1 AKLRAQL
8 DAPRDAVAFFEHSL
22 AERKFLSEASSRY
35 GLVAGLMRL
44 RDYTRARGELEA
56 LRKLVPANAI
66 VDTLTCEF
74 GYQANGPEKAL
85 PCFRDALKIYPS
97 YRALVYGNAEALLR
111 TNRPEE
117 ALRFVEARLQV
128 ITDDHRLYVL
138 QARAYAAL
146 DKRLAQHRAQAEA
159 YVRMGNLTAAMEQLR
174 IGLKSGDGD
183 FYQLS
188 SAESRLR
195 ELRKLDE
202 ELRREAGKR

>member
-1 AKLRAQL
+1 
-8 DAPRDAVAFFEHSL
+8 
-22 AERKFLSEASSRY
+22 
-35 GLVAGLMRL
+35 
-44 RDYTRARGELEA
+44 
-56 LRKLVPANAI
+56 
-66 VDTLTCEF
+66 
-74 GYQANGPEKAL
+74 
-85 PCFRDALKIYPS
+85 FRDALKTYPS

-128 ITDDHRLYVL
+128 IADDHQLYVL

-159 YVRMGNLTAAMEQLR
+159 YVRLGNLTAAMEQLR

-188 SAESRLR
+188 SAEARLR